1 MSLISN
7 CGHNESGKLTGGKPG
22 DQTGGEWALIPW
34 YSRPWNVVLRHP
46 DPKVRAKLSELA
58 KKAAKNNLVGYC
70 QTHRGT
76 YWTHLKA
83 SHYDPSQ
90 ITIACEADCSSGVMS
105 NIRAVGYLLNI
116 SSFKKVSL
124 VSTSSMRKTL
134 KSLGFEVLTDSK
146 YLTGPN
152 WLLEGD
158 ILLYEGHHTA
168 TNCENGSATGKKHPA
183 SSGTSSESGS
193 SGSVCKKNV
202 KLGQEWLNCNYG
214 NTLVKYRGAKLAT
227 DGDYGTKSRAG
238 ALAVWKY
245 LVNKK
250 FGAALTPSN
259 TAFGESC
266 KKIAGK
272 ALVKNGTQGTFTYLC
287 QFILAAKG
295 YYSGRMDA
303 VCGINLSVTIT
314 AYQRSEGLPPDGE
327 CGADTWYSLFN

>member
-90 ITIACEADCSSGVMS
+90 ITIACEADCSSGVLS

-116 SSFKKVSL
+116 SSFKNVSL

-134 KSLGFEVLTDSK
+134 KALGFEALTDSK
-146 YLTGPN
+146 
-152 WLLEGD
+152 
-158 ILLYEGHHTA
+158 
-168 TNCENGSATGKKHPA
+168 
-183 SSGTSSESGS
+183 
-193 SGSVCKKNV
+193 
-202 KLGQEWLNCNYG
+202 
-214 NTLVKYRGAKLAT
+214 NTLQARIGSWRAIYCSTRDITRQPTARMVRQPE
-227 DGDYGTKSRAG
+227 KSTLHHPDPEAQAQRAR
-238 ALAVWKY
+238 
-245 LVNKK
+245 
-250 FGAALTPSN
+250 
-259 TAFGESC
+259 
-266 KKIAGK
+266 
-272 ALVKNGTQGTFTYLC
+272 Q
-287 QFILAAKG
+287 
-295 YYSGRMDA
+295 M
-303 VCGINLSVTIT
+303 
-314 AYQRSEGLPPDGE
+314 
-327 CGADTWYSLFN
+327 